1 MGEAYE
7 TIRSERFGDVAVV
20 TLNRPETLN
29 SLNGRMRRE
38 LTRAFTLAPQE
49 GARAVILTGEGRSFC
64 SGQDLGEA
72 QRQGMPDI
80 GRTLREEYVPMLK
93 AVAEC
98 PVPTIAAVNGVA
110 AGAGAGLA
118 LMTDLTVCGK
128 SSQFA
133 IAFARIGLIPDA
145 GLTYLLPRLVGLQRA
160 MGLTLTTD
168 PLTGEKAEDWG
179 LVWKA
184 YDDAKLGEEA
194 MTLARRLAGGP
205 TLTYKLAKQALRAGW
220 EQALEAQLA
229 RESELQTEAGRS
241 RDFAEGVVAFL
252 EKRAPHY
259 QGR

>member
-1 MGEAYE
+1 M
-7 TIRSERFGDVAVV
+7 SERYEAIRYARAGDVA
-20 TLNRPETLN
+20 LISLDRAESLN

-38 LTRAFTLAPQE
+38 LTRAFTQAPQE
-49 GARAVILTGEGRSFC
+49 GARAVLLTGEGRSFC

-80 GRTLREEYVPMLK
+80 GRTLREEYVPMLR
-93 AVAEC
+93 AIADC

-118 LMTDLTVCGK
+118 LMADLTVCGK
-128 SSQFA
+128 GSQFV

-160 MGLTLTTD
+160 MGLTLTTE

-184 YDDAKLGEEA
+184 FEDEKLIEES
-194 MTLARRLAGGP
+194 LALAQRLAAGP
-205 TLTYKLAKQALRAGW
+205 TLSYKLAKQALRAGW
-220 EQALEAQLA
+220 EDSLTAQLT

-241 RDFAEGVVAFL
+241 RDFAEGVMAFL
-252 EKRAPHY
+252 EKRKPTY
-259 QGR
+259 EGR